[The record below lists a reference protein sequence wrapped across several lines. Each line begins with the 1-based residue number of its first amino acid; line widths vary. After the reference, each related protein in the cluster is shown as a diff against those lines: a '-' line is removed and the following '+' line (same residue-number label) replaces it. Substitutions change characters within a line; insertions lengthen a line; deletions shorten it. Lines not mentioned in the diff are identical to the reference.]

1 MESSSGVGRNAETD
15 LRSILEEIVVFV
27 EPTRLRLKL
36 HWKGGDHT
44 ELDVVKNRVGQHRR
58 KTNDA
63 TEQLITD
70 LARLLPDGTIA
81 SLLNRLAIR
90 TAKGNTWTQ
99 HRVCT
104 FRNDHGITVYREGE
118 RNERGELILHEA
130 ATRLGVSKMT
140 IVRLIKDGV
149 LPAKQTC
156 AGAPYVIRQC
166 DQTEAR

>member
-1 MESSSGVGRNAETD
+1 MPPRRVPGRT
-15 LRSILEEIVVFV
+15 
-27 EPTRLRLKL
+27 
-36 HWKGGDHT
+36 
-44 ELDVVKNRVGQHRR
+44 NRVGQHRW

-81 SLLNRLAIR
+81 SLLNRLAMR

-104 FRNDHGITVYREGE
+104 FRNDHGITVYQEGE

-140 IVRLIKDGV
+140 VVRLIKDGV

-166 DQTEAR
+166 DLDLPEVRNSAKNGRAVSGDPRQGAFEYQ